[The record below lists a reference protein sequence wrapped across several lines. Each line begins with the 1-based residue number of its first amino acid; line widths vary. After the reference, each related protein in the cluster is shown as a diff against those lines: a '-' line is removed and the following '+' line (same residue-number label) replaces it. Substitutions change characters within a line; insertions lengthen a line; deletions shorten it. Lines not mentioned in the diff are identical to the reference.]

1 MVYFI
6 DATSGQSTRHQVV
19 FLTLCLFFQA
29 LHLPITVMLALL
41 LWRKPITQEPM
52 RSINELVHRNIWRV
66 DDSCWRC
73 QPLEHSNPD
82 KAREWPRASIG
93 QQNIGATISSWSDKK
108 KTVRI
113 YLQHKS
119 SSVVPQKTYWA
130 STKPWG
136 SLCQRPAHFD
146 LKNALIFTFF
156 AGYATYSTSET
167 TCTTSAPIVRKTLHL
182 FPYYFITSH

>member
-108 KTVRI
+108 KMVRI

-119 SSVVPQKTYWA
+119 SSVA
-130 STKPWG
+130 SENIL
-136 SLCQRPAHFD
+136 SLNQALRVSLPAPSTLWLEKCADFY
-146 LKNALIFTFF
+146 IFCWLRNILYLWNNLHNF
-156 AGYATYSTSET
+156 STNSKEDT
-167 TCTTSAPIVRKTLHL
+167 ASISIL
-182 FPYYFITSH
+182 FHN